1 MIAVSQT
8 ENSMFTKMKSIVSV
22 ISLAATVASTGLFA
36 ADASATSPRPK
47 QFLIVLH
54 LVPRLHDDKAWTK
67 EDHAA
72 VGRHFERLK
81 EATKLGQVI
90 LAGRT
95 DEPGDKTFGLVVF
108 EAADEEA
115 ARAFMKGDPAVVAG
129 VMTAQLHPYTVAL
142 LRKGST

>member
-1 MIAVSQT
+1 ML
-8 ENSMFTKMKSIVSV
+8 TKINSIVSIV
-22 ISLAATVASTGLFA
+22 SLAAAVASTSLIA
-36 ADASATSPRPK
+36 ADVPTTSPRTK
-47 QFLIVLH
+47 QFLIVLR

-67 EDHAA
+67 EDQAA

-108 EAADEEA
+108 EASEEEA

-129 VMTAQLHPYTVAL
+129 VMTAELHPFTVAL

>member
-1 MIAVSQT
+1 MLAEI
-8 ENSMFTKMKSIVSV
+8 NSLVSV
-22 ISLAATVASTGLFA
+22 LSVAAVAANTNLIA
-36 ADASATSPRPK
+36 ADVPATSPLTK
-47 QFLIVLH
+47 QFLIVLR

-67 EDHAA
+67 EDQAA
-72 VGRHFERLK
+72 VSRHFERLK

-95 DEPGDKTFGLVVF
+95 DEPGDKRFGILVF

-115 ARAFMKGDPAVVAG
+115 PRAFMKGDPAVVAG
-129 VMTAQLHPYTVAL
+129 VMTAELHPYTVAL

>member
-1 MIAVSQT
+1 MLAKLNSLVSAL
-8 ENSMFTKMKSIVSV
+8 
-22 ISLAATVASTGLFA
+22 SLAATVASTNLIA
-36 ADASATSPRPK
+36 ADVPATNPRTK
-47 QFLIVLH
+47 QFLIVLR
-54 LVPRLHDDKAWTK
+54 LVSRPHDDKAWTK
-67 EDHAA
+67 ADQAA
-72 VGRHFERLK
+72 VSRHFERLK

-129 VMTAQLHPYTVAL
+129 VMTAELHPYTVAL